1 MNEPSKIRTIAA
13 VGDIHV
19 RETDKGK
26 WIDYF
31 KAVSEKAD
39 VLLLCG
45 DLTDTGHLV
54 EAEILAEELKGCTIP
69 VIAVLG
75 NHDYER
81 NHQREIKK
89 VLEHVHVNVLDGE
102 AVVIGDIGF
111 AGVKGF
117 GGGFDRYS
125 LSMFG
130 EQMFKSFVQETVEEA
145 LKLDRA
151 LVHLDNEHPGLP
163 KIVLLHYAPIKD
175 TIEGEPEQI
184 FPFMGSSRLVE
195 PLESRQ
201 VLAAFHGHAHIG
213 VIEGETSKGVK
224 IFNVSKPVLK
234 KEGLTPAVYL
244 YEVEANPSIYL

>member
-1 MNEPSKIRTIAA
+1 MADTFKIKRIAA

-19 RETDKGK
+19 RENDQGK
-26 WIDYF
+26 WVEF
-31 KAVSEKAD
+31 FRQVSEIAD

-54 EAEILAEELKGCTIP
+54 EAEILAEEIKACTIP
-69 VIAVLG
+69 VIGVLG

-89 VLEHVHVNVLDGE
+89 IMEAVKVHMLDGE
-102 AVVIGDIGF
+102 AIILGGVGF
-111 AGVKGF
+111 AGAKGF
-117 GGGFDRYS
+117 GGGFDRYA

-130 EQMFKSFVQETVEEA
+130 EDMFKKFVQETVDET

-151 LVHLDNEHPGLP
+151 LNQLESEHPEVV

-195 PLESRQ
+195 PLETRQ
-201 VLAAFHGHAHIG
+201 ALAAFHGHAHIG
-213 VIEGETSKGVK
+213 KIEGQTSKGVK
-224 IFNVSKPVLK
+224 VFNVSKPVLEK
-234 KEGLTPAVYL
+234 AGLTPSVYL
-244 YEVEANPSIYL
+244 FDLEEKN